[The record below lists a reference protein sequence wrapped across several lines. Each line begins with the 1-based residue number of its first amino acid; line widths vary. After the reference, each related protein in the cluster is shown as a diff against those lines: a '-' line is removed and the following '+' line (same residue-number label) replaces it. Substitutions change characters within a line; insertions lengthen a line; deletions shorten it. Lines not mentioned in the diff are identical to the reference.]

1 MMDECGFGGGLS
13 GQAEKGKRKK
23 RRKKER
29 RISNGRFSHK
39 NSA

>member
-13 GQAEKGKRKK
+13 GQAEKGKRKT

-29 RISNGRFSHK
+29 K
-39 NSA
+39 KEE